1 MSTLMK
7 RKRGRPKADVTMMQ
21 IAIRLPVD
29 LIAEVD
35 AIVDEIK
42 ADPLMRAERSA
53 VIRALLHE
61 ALVQRKTTR
70 RRRR

>member
-1 MSTLMK
+1 MSTPMK

-61 ALVQRKTTR
+61 ALAQRKTTR